1 MDADQHLELLD
12 RLLNI
17 AEDLFKFAHMEASS
31 QPHRR
36 IISPEADAK
45 IRDTLELATSEL
57 ARARIALDDKA
68 VAGEVSR
75 TLDIAMEK
83 RP

>member
-1 MDADQHLELLD
+1 MDADQHVELLD

-17 AEDLFKFAHMEASS
+17 AEELFKFARMEASS

-36 IISPEADAK
+36 IISPEADAM
-45 IRDTLELATSEL
+45 IRGTIELATSEL
-57 ARARIALDDKA
+57 ERARIALDDKA
-68 VAGEVSR
+68 VASDVSR
-75 TLDIAMEK
+75 TLGVAMDK

>member
-1 MDADQHLELLD
+1 MKADQHLELLD
-12 RLLNI
+12 QLLNI
-17 AEDLFKFAHMEASS
+17 AEELFKFAHMEASS

-45 IRDTLELATSEL
+45 IRGTIELATSEL
-57 ARARIALDDKA
+57 ARARLALDGKA
-68 VAGEVSR
+68 VAGDASR
-75 TLDIAMEK
+75 TLGIAMEK

>member
-1 MDADQHLELLD
+1 MDADQHLELLEQ
-12 RLLNI
+12 LLNI
-17 AEDLFKFAHMEASS
+17 AEELFKFARMEASS

-45 IRDTLELATSEL
+45 IRDTIELATSEL

-68 VAGEVSR
+68 VAGDESR
-75 TLDIAMEK
+75 TLGIAM
-83 RP
+83 

>member
-1 MDADQHLELLD
+1 MDADQHRELLD
-12 RLLNI
+12 RMLNI
-17 AEDLFKFAHMEASS
+17 AEELFKFARLEASS

-36 IISPEADAK
+36 IISPEADAM
-45 IRDTLELATSEL
+45 IRGTIELATGEL

-68 VAGEVSR
+68 DAGDVSR
-75 TLDIAMEK
+75 TLGIAMEK

>member
-1 MDADQHLELLD
+1 MEADQHLELLD
-12 RLLNI
+12 QLLNI
-17 AEDLFKFAHMEASS
+17 AEELFKFAHMEASS

-45 IRDTLELATSEL
+45 IRGTIELATSEL
-57 ARARIALDDKA
+57 ARARLALDGKA
-68 VAGEVSR
+68 VAGDASR
-75 TLDIAMEK
+75 TLGMAMEK

>member
-17 AEDLFKFAHMEASS
+17 AEELFKFAHMEASG